1 MQLSSA
7 FIPGF
12 RFLKAPALALAA
24 ALALL
29 LLATACA
36 GNGGGD
42 AAAVPAGPAVLELVP
57 NTTTRVEVVDVATAE
72 SGDNPAATAVAAE
85 LIGLEGFGNQ
95 LESYGILTPDIDS
108 LAVAYNRNGDRVAL
122 MDGVFDFEVFRDAVS
137 EQEWEDESYRE
148 YELWTLP
155 GAPGAWALIE
165 SAGEEGEETLP
176 KGYLLNGTQAGV
188 KDVLQDQGRPERLL
202 LNDPESVLNK
212 VLEQAGPGWA
222 IQGREEWC
230 GNFNSRG
237 CEALAFAAS
246 SSAEDEFAVNLK
258 IVLMYASER
267 AATSGERDVEDR
279 LEQVEDDADDPPP
292 FDYGVIQASGEFIVF
307 DLTVDEDDFVRLLSL
322 LELDW

>member
-29 LLATACA
+29 LATACA
-36 GNGGGD
+36 GNGGGGD
-42 AAAVPAGPAVLELVP
+42 AAIPAGPAVLELVP

-72 SGDNPAATAVAAE
+72 SGDNPAAAAVADE

-137 EQEWEDESYRE
+137 EQEWEDETYRE

-155 GAPGAWALIE
+155 GASGAWALIE
-165 SAGEEGEETLP
+165 SAGEETEEVAP

>member
-1 MQLSSA
+1 MQLPIA

-12 RFLKAPALALAA
+12 RFRQFPALAVAV
-24 ALALL
+24 ALL

-36 GNGGGD
+36 AAGGGGD
-42 AAAVPAGPAVLELVP
+42 ADVPPGPAVLELVP

-72 SGDNPAATAVAAE
+72 SGDNPAAAAVADE
-85 LIGLEGFGNQ
+85 LIGLEGLGAD

-122 MDGVFDFEVFRDAVS
+122 LEGVFDFAVFRDAVS
-137 EQEWEDESYRE
+137 EQEWEDEDYRE
-148 YELWTLP
+148 YELWAFP
-155 GAPGAWALIE
+155 GSPVAWAIIE
-165 SAGEEGEETLP
+165 GKGEDEEEVNP
-176 KGYLLNGTQAGV
+176 KGYLLNGTQEGV

-222 IQGREEWC
+222 IQGREDWC
-230 GNFNSRG
+230 GDFNSRG

-258 IVLMYASER
+258 IALMYASER

-292 FDYGVIQASGEFIVF
+292 FDYGWIQASGEFIVF

-322 LELDW
+322 LALDW